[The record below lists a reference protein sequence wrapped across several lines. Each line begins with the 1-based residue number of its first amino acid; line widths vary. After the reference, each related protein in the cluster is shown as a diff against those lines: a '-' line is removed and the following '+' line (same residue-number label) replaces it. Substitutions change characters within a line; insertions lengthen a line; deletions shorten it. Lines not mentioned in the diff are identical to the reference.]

1 MAIKV
6 AGTTIVTDA
15 RLIQN
20 AKFCDTAR
28 AVTVSGATTAID
40 LSTDDASVLR
50 VAMGASTTITF
61 SNPTQGQTWVMIT
74 TNTAGAYTLAFGN
87 TIKYA
92 GGILPSRT
100 TGINAVD
107 VWTFYYDNSTYYG
120 SLSIINAS
128 AP

>member
-6 AGTTIVTDA
+6 GGTSVISDA

-28 AVTVSGATTAID
+28 AVTVSGSTTSID
-40 LSTDDASVLR
+40 LSADDASVLR

-61 SNPTQGQTWVMIT
+61 TNPTQGQTWVMIT
-74 TNTAGAYTLAFGN
+74 TNSAGGYTLAFGN
-87 TIKYA
+87 TIKWA
-92 GGILPSRT
+92 GAIVPSRT
-100 TGINAVD
+100 TGNGAVD

-128 AP
+128 S

>member
-6 AGTTIVTDA
+6 AGTTVVTDA

-20 AKFCDTAR
+20 AKVCDTAR
-28 AVTVSGATTAID
+28 AVSVSGATTSID
-40 LSTDDASVLR
+40 LSADDASVYR

-61 SNPTQGQTWVMIT
+61 TNPTQGQTWVMIT
-74 TNTAGAYTLAFGN
+74 TNSAGSYTLAFGN

-92 GGILPSRT
+92 GGTLPPRT
-100 TGINAVD
+100 TTNGAVD

-128 AP
+128 